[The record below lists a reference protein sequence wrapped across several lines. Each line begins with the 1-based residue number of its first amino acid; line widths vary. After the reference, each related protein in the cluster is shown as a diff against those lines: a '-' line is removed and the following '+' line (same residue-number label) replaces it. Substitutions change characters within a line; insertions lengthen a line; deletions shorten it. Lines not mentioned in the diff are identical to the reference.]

1 MATKLGC
8 CNGGSYLDRAPERLV
23 LQGYRQWMGGY
34 DTACVACWERASDLY
49 IDELGARAAG
59 PVVMALGQWVRML
72 RRQARRQLSALPGSC
87 HRLCRD
93 ECLAMAMIAASQNGD
108 EGCRDLACAELAEDG
123 PDARLSS
130 ATRLFAEA
138 LDESGLRM
146 LPIPLHVIEDI
157 LTQAERE
164 TYY

>member
-1 MATKLGC
+1 
-8 CNGGSYLDRAPERLV
+8 
-23 LQGYRQWMGGY
+23 MGGY
-34 DTACVACWERASDLY
+34 DTACVACWERASDIY

-72 RRQARRQLSALPGSC
+72 RRQARRRLCVLPGSC

-108 EGCRDLACAELAEDG
+108 EGCRERACAELIEDDAE
-123 PDARLSS
+123 ARLSS

-146 LPIPLHVIEDI
+146 LPIPLRVIEDI